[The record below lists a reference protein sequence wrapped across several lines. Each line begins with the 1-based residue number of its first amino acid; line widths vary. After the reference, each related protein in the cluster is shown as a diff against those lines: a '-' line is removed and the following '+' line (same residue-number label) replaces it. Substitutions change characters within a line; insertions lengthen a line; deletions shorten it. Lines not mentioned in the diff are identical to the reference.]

1 MSQYHYFDQLLTVLE
16 EHVEFTSSAFG
27 IPKQLFTA
35 AAGAVVGGIIG
46 GPLGAM
52 VGGATGL
59 TITHLWSQAKTPI
72 IVVLR
77 SLSNE
82 QKDIVVRAVQTLVG
96 ATPVGSFLN
105 NASQKK
111 ELLDLLRKTLVEL
124 LNKR

>member
-1 MSQYHYFDQLLTVLE
+1 MNQYHYFDQLLTILE
-16 EHVEFTSSAFG
+16 QHDEFKTSAFG

-35 AAGAVVGGIIG
+35 AAGTVVGGMIG

-52 VGGATGL
+52 IGGVAGL
-59 TITHLWSQAKTPI
+59 SVPHLWSQAKTPI

-77 SLSNE
+77 SLNNE
-82 QKDIVVRAVQTLVG
+82 QKETVVRVVQTLVG
-96 ATPVGSFLN
+96 ATPIGSFLN